1 MILLIDNYDSFT
13 YNLFQAFIIAGADV
27 KVVRND
33 KITLDEIRAIDNLT
47 GIVLSPGPGHPNKA
61 GICIDVIRELGKNI
75 PVFGVCLGHQ
85 AIGAAFGG
93 TVDLADKVLHGKPS
107 DIYHQNSMLFQ
118 NMASP
123 FTAARYHSL
132 VVKNNNLPDVLSIDA
147 TDSEDNIMALSHKE
161 YPIFGVQ
168 FHPES
173 ILTPDGQQIVNNFV
187 EFCKNY

>member
-13 YNLFQAFIIAGADV
+13 YNLFQAFIITGV
-27 KVVRND
+27 EVEVVRND
-33 KITLDEIRAIDNLT
+33 KITIDEIKKIPNLQ
-47 GIVLSPGPGHPNKA
+47 GIVLSPGPGHPTQS
-61 GICIDVIRELGKNI
+61 GICLDIIRELGMSI

-85 AIGAAFGG
+85 AIGHVFGG

-107 DIYHQNSMLFQ
+107 DINHKNSALFQ
-118 NMASP
+118 NMSTP

-132 VVKNNNLPDVLSIDA
+132 VVKQEGFPDVLNIDA
-147 TDSEDNIMALSHKE
+147 TDNEGNIMALSHKE
-161 YPIFGVQ
+161 FPIFGVQ

-173 ILTPDGQQIVNNFV
+173 ILTPDGQKIVDNFV

>member
-13 YNLFQAFIIAGADV
+13 YNLYQALVIAGADV
-27 KVVRND
+27 EVVRND
-33 KITLDEIRAIDNLT
+33 KITIEEITSLKNLQ
-47 GIVLSPGPGHPNKA
+47 GIVLSPGPGHPTDA
-61 GICIDVIRELGKNI
+61 GICIDVIKNIGKNLPI
-75 PVFGVCLGHQ
+75 FGVCLGHQ

-107 DIYHQNSMLFQ
+107 LIFHNRGMLFKK
-118 NMASP
+118 MHLP

-132 VVKNNNLPDVLSIDA
+132 VVKKYDLPNVLSVEAEDA
-147 TDSEDNIMALSHKE
+147 DGNIMALSHRE

-173 ILTPDGQQIVNNFV
+173 ILTPEGQQIVNNFV
-187 EFCKNY
+187 EFCHAK